1 MLSLMS
7 DEAPT
12 IKQANTIPAEAA
24 DHGASDAT
32 LWLFLGGVCF
42 MLLVLIL
49 FIFAAS

>member
-7 DEAPT
+7 DEAHT
-12 IKQANTIPAEAA
+12 IQQKQPPAETVN
-24 DHGASDAT
+24 HGASDAT
-32 LWLFLGGVCF
+32 LWLFLGGVTF

>member
-1 MLSLMS
+1 MS

-12 IKQANTIPAEAA
+12 IQQEQSAAETA

-32 LWLFLGGVCF
+32 LWLFLGGVTF
-42 MLLVLIL
+42 MLLILIL

>member
-1 MLSLMS
+1 MS
-7 DEAPT
+7 DEAPNIQHEQPT
-12 IKQANTIPAEAA
+12 AESA

-32 LWLFLGGVCF
+32 LWLFLGGVTF

>member
-7 DEAPT
+7 DEAHT
-12 IKQANTIPAEAA
+12 IQQKQSSAETTE
-24 DHGASDAT
+24 HGASDAT
-32 LWLFLGGVCF
+32 LWLFLGGVTF